1 MVIFLDQFVCHIVI
15 KTKTFRK
22 RDLRQ
27 NFSKAVVAGI
37 KSDSSKIVSQ
47 HCNKLVQIWGGS
59 ASTEPLSFE
68 VYTDS
73 FSLSTPTQQP
83 VGFSSNTAS
92 NSSMENFAS

>member
-1 MVIFLDQFVCHIVI
+1 MTMKRPCKNL
-15 KTKTFRK
+15 TKISLVRK

-37 KSDSSKIVSQ
+37 KSGSRKIVSQ

-73 FSLSTPTQQP
+73 FSLSTPIQQP

>member
-1 MVIFLDQFVCHIVI
+1 MTMKRPCKNL
-15 KTKTFRK
+15 TKISLVRK

-37 KSDSSKIVSQ
+37 KNGSRKIVPQ

>member
-1 MVIFLDQFVCHIVI
+1 MIMKRPC
-15 KTKTFRK
+15 KNSTKISLVRK

-27 NFSKAVVAGI
+27 NFSKAVVAGM

-68 VYTDS
+68 FYTDS